1 MADRPNERRR
11 RGSPALEASLDPERL
26 DWYHLTPQERWRE
39 SMKLWETYLMLGGS
53 LDPEPDS
60 QSPFSFRDERSPAP
74 PDGRAGL
81 RVVRRSGV

>member
-1 MADRPNERRR
+1 MAELTNGARK
-11 RGSPALEASLDPERL
+11 RGSPALAATCDPERL

-39 SMKLWETYLMLGGS
+39 SMKLWDTYLMLGGS

-60 QSPFSFRDERSPAP
+60 QSPFYVREERGPAP